1 MQAARRCL
9 LAFLCAFIKG
19 AMAILRAASL
29 NASTK
34 DTTMV
39 KTEIGTGRVSDRGI
53 GLCEGIKQR
62 RTYERFYEDLARQN
76 IVARL
81 FQRQLGFR
89 RRHTWVSVWSHMGF
103 SHRRSVLR
111 PLFRTLHGLLRY
123 QRSSVLFRPVCLS
136 STYLSI
142 TCLSITFLSI

>member
-39 KTEIGTGRVSDRGI
+39 KTEIGASDRGI

-62 RTYERFYEDLARQN
+62 RTYIRKHDSERQVSSIE
-76 IVARL
+76 L
-81 FQRQLGFR
+81 FGVQAENRGHSGEMELSNG
-89 RRHTWVSVWSHMGF
+89 VSNAGWG
-103 SHRRSVLR
+103 
-111 PLFRTLHGLLRY
+111 
-123 QRSSVLFRPVCLS
+123 
-136 STYLSI
+136 
-142 TCLSITFLSI
+142 